1 MIIEFTGSSGAGKTA
16 ICGSLYRLMR
26 NREKRVVAVHQDA
39 AETSLLPVPLRDPT
53 RFNIQTDLFLA
64 PWVAAFSLRHPRFAA
79 FVAASVVMSDEPIA
93 EKLAIFRSIW
103 KKMGLFQY
111 LSRREFKNMIVLV
124 DEGLVH
130 IAHNILV
137 SPHRA
142 PDMARVEQFSTLIT
156 LPDQVIL
163 LHSPA
168 ATAKVRVH
176 LRGNASPRIKRP
188 EVLSIFLEHAEAVF
202 HRMSVAPR
210 LQPVLTSVDTSTLS
224 VEDIAARLYRTLCP
238 EDQLA

>member
-26 NREKRVVAVHQDA
+26 HRGKRVVAIHQDA

-53 RFNIQTDLFLA
+53 RFNIRTDLFLA

-79 FVAASVVMSDEPIA
+79 FVAASVLVPDESIA
-93 EKLAIFRSIW
+93 DKLANIRSIW

-111 LSRREFKNMIVLV
+111 LSRREFKNTIVLV

-130 IAHNILV
+130 IAHNVLV

-142 PDMARVEQFSTLIT
+142 PDMARVEQFSTLIS
-156 LPDQVIL
+156 LPDQIIV

-168 ATAKVRVH
+168 STAKARVH
-176 LRGNASPRIKRP
+176 LRGKTSPRIKRP
-188 EVLSIFLEHAEAVF
+188 EELSIFLEHAEAVF
-202 HRMSVAPR
+202 RRISSAPR
-210 LQPVLTSVDTSTLS
+210 LQPVVTSVDTSSLS

-238 EDQLA
+238 EDRLA